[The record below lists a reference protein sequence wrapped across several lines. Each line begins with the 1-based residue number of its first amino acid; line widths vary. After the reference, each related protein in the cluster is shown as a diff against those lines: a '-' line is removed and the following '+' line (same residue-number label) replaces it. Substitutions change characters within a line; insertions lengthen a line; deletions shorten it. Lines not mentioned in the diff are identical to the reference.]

1 MPPHGRIPTF
11 ILSFAVQCIGTF
23 NLLLFIGVLLYA
35 CCCVL
40 HVDCLCFSLQLSV
53 YLSDVFLIRQCPL
66 RYLRVLLAATTPGLP
81 PQNSAQPV
89 RPMPASPYVTSNAL
103 ASLKQGCAGTDS
115 LRITDDMLL
124 WTPAEARRYFE
135 SAGQEKPDP
144 DVLARRSSDDTA
156 PPPVRTGAARGEQEL
171 L

>member
-1 MPPHGRIPTF
+1 MRAALCF
-11 ILSFAVQCIGTF
+11 MLILSAFLTVVSLNVSMSA
-23 NLLLFIGVLLYA
+23 VLLP
-35 CCCVL
+35 
-40 HVDCLCFSLQLSV
+40 SSP
-53 YLSDVFLIRQCPL
+53 RG
-66 RYLRVLLAATTPGLP
+66 RRLLARGLP
-81 PQNSAQPV
+81 RKTPAQPA

-144 DVLARRSSDDTA
+144 NVLARRSSDDTA